1 MFVRQ
6 SHPAIGS
13 MATLIHPTA
22 VIHSGA
28 ELHPTVQVGPYA
40 VIGPKVKVGAG
51 TVIAPHVVLDGDTH
65 IGERN
70 QLFPGAAIGL
80 EPQDL
85 KYDGSLGPVRIGDGN
100 QIREYVTIHR
110 PTRGDEITRIG
121 NNNLIMGYTHIGHNC
136 ILEDHVIIANSV
148 ALAGHVHVESGA
160 RISGVLGVHQF
171 VRIGRL
177 SMVGGMTRIDRDVPP
192 FTMIEGNPSR
202 VRALNLVGLK
212 RAGIGDLQDGEVL
225 RSLKQAFRLLY
236 RSEYTFAESLE
247 KLETLNTND
256 YVEHLSKFIHQSQLP
271 GRRGLIPGR
280 G

>member
-1 MFVRQ
+1 
-6 SHPAIGS
+6 
-13 MATLIHPTA
+13 MATLLIHPTA
-22 VIHSGA
+22 VITSGA
-28 ELHPTVQVGPYA
+28 ELHPTVQVGAYA

-51 TVIAPHVVLDGDTH
+51 TVIGPHVVLDGDTH

-85 KYDGSLGPVRIGDGN
+85 KYDGSMGPVRIGNSN

-110 PTRGDEITRIG
+110 PTRGDEITLVG
-121 NNNLIMGYTHIGHNC
+121 NNNMIMAYTHVGHNC
-136 ILEDHVIIANSV
+136 VIE
-148 ALAGHVHVESGA
+148 VHVESGA

-192 FTMIEGNPSR
+192 FMMVEGNPPR
-202 VRALNLVGLK
+202 VRSLNTVGLQ
-212 RAGIGDLQDGEVL
+212 RAGLDLTDLQA
-225 RSLKQAFRLLY
+225 LKLAFKLLY
-236 RSEYTFAESLE
+236 RSEMTFAEAME
-247 KLETLNTND
+247 KLDRSYDNN
-256 YVEHLSKFIHQSQLP
+256 YVQHLSHFIRRSQLP
-271 GRRGLIPGR
+271 GRRGLISGR